1 VETGKFIL
9 RGPELIALNLGMEIH
24 DAQLQ
29 ECTVTELE
37 QAVDYVAAIVRSK
50 QARAVVRKEKA

>member
-1 VETGKFIL
+1 
-9 RGPELIALNLGMEIH
+9 MEIH